1 MKIDIKGVVV
11 DNDDGWIYDLLEFD
25 HTTPRQVSE
34 ALGAANNEPIDVY
47 INSPGGSVAAGVEI
61 YSMLLTRN
69 NVSIHVCG
77 RACSVAS
84 VIMCAGR
91 SDITP
96 AGMVMIHNVSM
107 RAEGDKTDMK
117 HAAEILDTADRAIAA
132 AYCKKTG
139 RAEDE
144 ILQMMSKETW
154 LTANEAVE
162 LGFADSITA
171 GAAPFA
177 LAASASGMLP
187 EKLIG
192 ELKNKNARA
201 RAELELLKLKAVY

>member
-1 MKIDIKGVVV
+1 MNIDIKGAVV
-11 DNDDGWIYDLLEFD
+11 DNDDGWVYELLEME
-25 HTTPRQVSE
+25 HTTPRQVSGK
-34 ALGAANNEPIDVY
+34 LSAAGNEPIDVY

-69 NVSIHVCG
+69 NVNIHVFG

-96 AGMVMIHNVSM
+96 AGMVMMHNVSM
-107 RAEGDKTDMK
+107 CASGDKRDMA
-117 HAAEILDTADRAIAA
+117 HAAEILNTADRAIAA

-144 ILQMMSKETW
+144 ILQMMSGETW

-162 LGFADSITA
+162 LGLADSIVDGTNT
-171 GAAPFA
+171 FA
-177 LAASASGMLP
+177 LTASAYGMLP

-192 ELKNKNARA
+192 ELKNKNAQA
-201 RAELELLKLKAVY
+201 RAELELLRLGAAY